1 MDDAARDAFLT
12 AEPGLVAAL
21 ASLRADGSP
30 WVVPVW
36 YRWDGAVVTVWSEPS
51 YPWVRRLAHDPRVS
65 FTVFEQV
72 APLRAVYMAGV
83 ARVRAAPLADLRAEI
98 DAIVSR
104 YCPPAD
110 VEPTIM
116 RFECGVD
123 RAVVTI
129 EPATIRAIANL
140 AD

>member
-12 AEPGLVAAL
+12 AEPAIVAAI
-21 ASLRADGSP
+21 ATLRADGSP

-36 YRWDGAVVTVWSEPS
+36 YRWDGAAVAVWSEPS

-65 FTVFEQV
+65 FTVFEQRG
-72 APLRAVYMAGV
+72 ALRAVYMAGV
-83 ARVRAAPLADLRAEI
+83 ARVQAAPLAALRAEI

-104 YCPPAD
+104 YCEPAD

-116 RFECGVD
+116 RFERGAD

-129 EPATIRAIANL
+129 EPTTIRAIANL
-140 AD
+140 EE

>member
-12 AEPGLVAAL
+12 AEPAIVAAI
-21 ASLRADGSP
+21 ATLRADGSP
-30 WVVPVW
+30 RVVPVW
-36 YRWDGAVVTVWSEPS
+36 YRWDGAAVAVWSEPS

-65 FTVFEQV
+65 FTVFEQRG
-72 APLRAVYMAGV
+72 ALRAVYMAGV
-83 ARVRAAPLADLRAEI
+83 ARVRAAPLAALRAEI

-104 YCPPAD
+104 YCEPAD

-116 RFECGVD
+116 RFERGAD

-129 EPATIRAIANL
+129 EPTTIRAIANL
-140 AD
+140 EE